1 MVDGVQFEHGHR
13 MVAEFIGLL
22 TVVLAFWTWRADHR
36 PWMRKLAL
44 SALALVIVQ
53 GILGG
58 VTVLMALPPTV
69 SSAHAAVGQTFFCLA
84 VAMALFTGRRWV
96 GEEPH
101 TEFDPRRPTLP
112 ALAWFSVAAIYV
124 QLILGAMFRHH
135 GMKLLPHLVMA
146 GVVALIVLWTVA
158 RTLARYA
165 HIASLR
171 RPATALLALLLAQ
184 LTLGFLAY
192 MTRIVWNPNAD
203 QPTAVMVASTVAHV
217 SVGALLLA
225 SAVVLAI
232 QSSRHVPVVQLGR
245 APRSGRAV
253 TA

>member
-1 MVDGVQFEHGHR
+1 MAHALVSLSFTGGC
-13 MVAEFIGLL
+13 
-22 TVVLAFWTWRADHR
+22 
-36 PWMRKLAL
+36 AL
-44 SALALVIVQ
+44 SALVLVIVQ

-58 VTVLMALPPTV
+58 MTVLMSLPPAV
-69 SSAHAAVGQTFFCLA
+69 SSAHAAVGQAFFCLA
-84 VAMALFTGRRWV
+84 VATALFTGRRWV
-96 GEEPH
+96 GEEPG
-101 TEFDPRRPTLP
+101 TQFDPRRPTLP
-112 ALAWFSVAAIYV
+112 VLAWLAVAAIYV

-146 GVVALIVLWTVA
+146 GVVAVIVIWTVA
-158 RTLARYA
+158 RTLVHYA
-165 HIASLR
+165 HIVPLR
-171 RPATALLALLLAQ
+171 RPANALLALLLAQ
-184 LTLGFLAY
+184 LSLGFLAY
-192 MTRIVWNPNAD
+192 MTRIVWNPNVD

-245 APRSGRAV
+245 APTTGRAV

>member
-1 MVDGVQFEHGHR
+1 
-13 MVAEFIGLL
+13 
-22 TVVLAFWTWRADHR
+22 
-36 PWMRKLAL
+36 
-44 SALALVIVQ
+44 VIVQ

-58 VTVLMALPPTV
+58 MTVLMALPPAV
-69 SSAHAAVGQTFFCLA
+69 SSAHAAVGQAFFCLA
-84 VAMALFTGRRWV
+84 VAMGLFTGRRWV
-96 GEEPH
+96 GEEPR

-146 GVVALIVLWTVA
+146 GVVAVIVLWTVT
-158 RTLARYA
+158 RTLMRYA
-165 HIASLR
+165 HIAALR
-171 RPATALLALLLAQ
+171 RPANALLALLLAQ
-184 LTLGFLAY
+184 LALGFLAY
-192 MTRIVWNPNAD
+192 MTRIVWNANAA

-245 APRSGRAV
+245 APTTGRAV